1 LVIKRRSVCG
11 TGRDSVLAR
20 RIAADQR
27 FAVEH
32 GSVSGLAFCNEQSW
46 IVRLAVDPYIALRGF
61 ISALRG
67 FRESNNEVC
76 AKHSNFSPRRF
87 SWLKTV
93 KPGRLLEDVVDAAA
107 AA

>member
-1 LVIKRRSVCG
+1 
-11 TGRDSVLAR
+11 
-20 RIAADQR
+20 
-27 FAVEH
+27 
-32 GSVSGLAFCNEQSW
+32 
-46 IVRLAVDPYIALRGF
+46 
-61 ISALRG
+61 
-67 FRESNNEVC
+67 VC